1 MMSENTRK
9 MTGARAIIECL
20 YEENVEVIFGYP
32 GGVLLHI
39 YDEIYKSDLK
49 HILVR
54 HEQAAAHA
62 AEGYARATGKVGVCL
77 ATSGPGATNLVTG
90 IANAYM
96 DSIPMVALTGQVP
109 RSMIGN
115 DAFQEANITGITMP
129 ITKHNYLVQDAKDLP
144 RIIKEAFHIAST
156 GRPGPVLIDLPK
168 DITTEE
174 IEFSYPDEVDLKGYK
189 PTYKG
194 NLQQV
199 KRAASAIEKAHQP
212 LIYAGGGILGSNA
225 SEELLQFAEHIQTPV
240 TTTLTGIGGFPTQHP
255 LYVGMPGMHGTKY
268 ANYAIQ
274 ECDLLI
280 AVGARFDDRVTG
292 KLASFAPN
300 AKILHI
306 DIDPAEI
313 SKNITVD
320 IPIVG
325 DAKNILA
332 SLYKYVKP
340 VEKENRKEWLDR
352 IEGWK
357 KSYPLHYVGEQDG
370 LKPQYIIEQIYEA
383 CKDAII
389 VTEVGQHQMWA
400 AQYYKFSQPRSF
412 ITSGGLGTM
421 GYGYPASIGA
431 KVGKPDRVVFNI
443 AGDGSFQMNSQ
454 EIATA
459 VQNDIPV
466 IVAIMN
472 NGYLG
477 MVRQWQEL
485 FFEKRYSHTCIR
497 DSVDFVKLAE
507 AYGAVGIRVEK
518 TSEVKPA
525 LEKAMNSGK
534 PVIIDFVVECEENV
548 SPMVPAGAP
557 INEILDLERKE

>member
-1 MMSENTRK
+1 
-9 MTGARAIIECL
+9 
-20 YEENVEVIFGYP
+20 
-32 GGVLLHI
+32 
-39 YDEIYKSDLK
+39 
-49 HILVR
+49 
-54 HEQAAAHA
+54 
-62 AEGYARATGKVGVCL
+62 
-77 ATSGPGATNLVTG
+77 
-90 IANAYM
+90 
-96 DSIPMVALTGQVP
+96 
-109 RSMIGN
+109 
-115 DAFQEANITGITMP
+115 
-129 ITKHNYLVQDAKDLP
+129 
-144 RIIKEAFHIAST
+144 
-156 GRPGPVLIDLPK
+156 
-168 DITTEE
+168 
-174 IEFSYPDEVDLKGYK
+174 
-189 PTYKG
+189 
-194 NLQQV
+194 
-199 KRAASAIEKAHQP
+199 

-313 SKNITVD
+313 SKNIKVD

-325 DAKNILA
+325 DAKNILS
-332 SLYKYVKP
+332 SLNKYVKP
-340 VEKENRKEWLDR
+340 VEQENRKEWLGR

-370 LKPQYIIEQIYEA
+370 VKPQYIIEQIYEA

-525 LEKAMNSGK
+525 LEKAMDCGK
-534 PVIIDFVVECEENV
+534 PVIIDFIVECEENV

>member
-1 MMSENTRK
+1 MSENTRK

-32 GGVLLHI
+32 GGALLHI
-39 YDEIYKSDLK
+39 YDEIYKSDLR

-129 ITKHNYLVQDAKDLP
+129 ITKHNYLVQDANDLP

-168 DITTEE
+168 DITTED
-174 IEFSYPDEVDLKGYK
+174 IEFSYPDKVDLKGYK

-199 KRAASAIEKAHQP
+199 KRAASAIEKAQQP

-225 SEELLQFAEHIQTPV
+225 SEELLQFAEHVQTPV

-313 SKNITVD
+313 SKNIKVD

-340 VEKENRKEWLDR
+340 VEKETRKEWLDR

-525 LEKAMNSGK
+525 LEKAMSSGK
-534 PVIIDFVVECEENV
+534 PVIIDFIVECEENV

>member
-1 MMSENTRK
+1 MSENNNK

-39 YDEIYKSDLK
+39 YDEIYKSDLR

-109 RSMIGN
+109 SSMIGN

-174 IEFSYPDEVDLKGYK
+174 IEFSYPDKVDLKGYK

-313 SKNITVD
+313 SKNIKVD

-525 LEKAMNSGK
+525 LEKAMGSGK
-534 PVIIDFVVECEENV
+534 PVIIDFIVECEENV